1 MVRAQVESRAVSFLE
16 AQAHRSRRPLPPRQA
31 VMTERSEGVPQDR
44 HMMYRIGINL
54 GDILIED
61 DDDILGDGVNVAA
74 WSDRSCR
81 ARTRH

>member
-1 MVRAQVESRAVSFLE
+1 
-16 AQAHRSRRPLPPRQA
+16 
-31 VMTERSEGVPQDR
+31 
-44 HMMYRIGINL
+44 MMYRIGINL